1 MTKKRAEVSSWS
13 EVEDFHKGE
22 VTGPNITEFFGQ
34 GSKEDSAQS
43 DFEVTIPNDVQTEM
57 RSAPTTNPTRPRALT
72 IGYNPNERK
81 LIVVFR
87 DNTWWEYRN
96 VPAEMWVALKASKS
110 TGKYLRESGLDNWG
124 DMGPANQDNLS
135 ESTKVRFSQASMI
148 ASRIQSGLMTLNDFL
163 FGKR

>member
-1 MTKKRAEVSSWS
+1 MAKKKSQLPSWS
-13 EVEDFHKGE
+13 EIETFHKGE
-22 VTGPNITEFFGQ
+22 ATGPDFTEFFGQ
-34 GSKEDSAQS
+34 GSKEDGAKS
-43 DFEVTIPNDVQTEM
+43 DFEIAIPNDVQTEL
-57 RSAPTTNPTRPRALT
+57 RSAPTTNPNRPRALT
-72 IGYNPNERK
+72 IGYSPNERK

-124 DMGPANQDNLS
+124 DMGPANQTSLS

-148 ASRIQSGLMTLNDFL
+148 AGRIQSGIATLNDFL